1 MVKKISFLSL
11 LILIISTVGN
21 LKNAP
26 ATAIFGS
33 PLIFFLLCS
42 AIFFLIPTALISAE
56 LSAAFP
62 EEGGI
67 YHWVQRAFGKRCAMT
82 AIWLQWI
89 NAVAWYPTMLSFIAG
104 TLAYAIYP
112 QWSENKVYLIACILT
127 IFWGLT
133 WINLKGIH
141 SSARFTTICAL
152 IGTLLPMAF
161 LLVLVVGW
169 LLSGQPVQISFQL
182 RDILPSLHAKG
193 AWVSLIAIMASFL
206 GIELASVHVNDIHN
220 PQKNF
225 PRAVLLAAF
234 CLFLLIGCSALA
246 IAVVLPENQINLVA
260 GVMQVFNDFFSLL
273 GLAVLTPIMALAI
286 AIGSIGTMVN
296 WLISPAK
303 GLLHAATSGFFPS
316 CFTRTNRAGVAS
328 NILFAQAIL
337 VSLFCLALFLL
348 PSVNGFFWFLTALST
363 ELYMMMYIFMFCTG
377 LKLRYT
383 DPSRFT
389 TFKLPGGIWG
399 LWTVSLLGLIGCLT
413 TIIVTFFPPE
423 NIDIGSSTRYLLTI
437 GIGNLVTL
445 SPLLFSFALET
456 KKRKQQ
462 QSI

>member
-161 LLVLVVGW
+161 LLVL
-169 LLSGQPVQISFQL
+169 
-182 RDILPSLHAKG
+182 
-193 AWVSLIAIMASFL
+193 
-206 GIELASVHVNDIHN
+206 
-220 PQKNF
+220 
-225 PRAVLLAAF
+225 
-234 CLFLLIGCSALA
+234 
-246 IAVVLPENQINLVA
+246 
-260 GVMQVFNDFFSLL
+260 
-273 GLAVLTPIMALAI
+273 
-286 AIGSIGTMVN
+286 
-296 WLISPAK
+296 
-303 GLLHAATSGFFPS
+303 
-316 CFTRTNRAGVAS
+316 
-328 NILFAQAIL
+328 
-337 VSLFCLALFLL
+337 
-348 PSVNGFFWFLTALST
+348 
-363 ELYMMMYIFMFCTG
+363 
-377 LKLRYT
+377 
-383 DPSRFT
+383 
-389 TFKLPGGIWG
+389 
-399 LWTVSLLGLIGCLT
+399 
-413 TIIVTFFPPE
+413 
-423 NIDIGSSTRYLLTI
+423 
-437 GIGNLVTL
+437 
-445 SPLLFSFALET
+445 
-456 KKRKQQ
+456 
-462 QSI
+462 